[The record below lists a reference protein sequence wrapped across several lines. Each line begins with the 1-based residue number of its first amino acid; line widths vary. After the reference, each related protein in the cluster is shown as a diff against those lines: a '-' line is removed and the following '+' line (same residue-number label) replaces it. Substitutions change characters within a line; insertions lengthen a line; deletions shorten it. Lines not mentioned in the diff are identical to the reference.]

1 MKLDVIFK
9 VQSVLD
15 NRATPHD
22 IIGLLDTTYYSK
34 SKEKEIRL
42 GDMDITHFVRVYNN
56 KDVDFALD
64 KIGISVTD
72 WSGGTKIAS
81 SIREFNQK
89 WARRTLTHN
98 QTLLLISDGLERD
111 DENNLA
117 TEIKRLSM
125 FTSDLIWL
133 NPLLRYKDFEPKVK
147 SIQTIL
153 KKVDRFIPIHNVNS
167 IKQLVEKI
175 L

>member
-1 MKLDVIFK
+1 M
-9 VQSVLD
+9 
-15 NRATPHD
+15 
-22 IIGLLDTTYYSK
+22 
-34 SKEKEIRL
+34 
-42 GDMDITHFVRVYNN
+42 
-56 KDVDFALD
+56 
-64 KIGISVTD
+64 TD

-125 FTSDLIWL
+125 FTSNLIWL

-167 IKQLVEKI
+167 IKHLVEKI